1 MSRYIETAEELDI
14 AVMLD
19 LKSLG
24 LAFTESLATGRK
36 LRPEEIRRLQAEC
49 PEVMAEVVKHPLF
62 W

>member
-36 LRPEEIRRLQAEC
+36 LRTEEIRRLQAEC
-49 PEVMAEVVKHPLF
+49 PEVMA
-62 W
+62 